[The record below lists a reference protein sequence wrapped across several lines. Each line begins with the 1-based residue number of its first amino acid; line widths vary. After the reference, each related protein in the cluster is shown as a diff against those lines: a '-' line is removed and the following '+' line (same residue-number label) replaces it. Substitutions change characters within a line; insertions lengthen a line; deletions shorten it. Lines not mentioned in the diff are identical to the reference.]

1 MRIMI
6 LCRRGLELANRAL
19 HDLTPKELLGQ
30 RTSENVR
37 LR

>member
-1 MRIMI
+1 MVLGRW
-6 LCRRGLELANRAL
+6 GGQLANRAL

-30 RTSENVR
+30 GTAENVR